1 LLSLTASITLRNK
14 PLSRSRARSA
24 IYRLLDG
31 RTDTNGDESGSAT
44 APNGIQAVLG
54 DERAGFL
61 QEINLLGGLKD
72 APSFSEAESAL
83 DLPTTRIGTFIRRH
97 TYSLPP
103 VKRQKVLLTPTPSS
117 ARAVIPTLRK
127 SFRKTLATVSGFRV
141 RMRTLFVPYVFTS
154 GAEEREAGNE
164 ERSVV
169 LCVEVEN
176 SGESGTG
183 FSVEDVEVSV
193 GGEGATSRLIGW
205 GAGTDESP
213 ETSIFP
219 LQLGSVEQ
227 CNLLY
232 ALSFLHPS
240 GANDLVISR
249 TVARGAA
256 TAPAASADMQRS
268 VAIIVK
274 GRPCE
279 ISPDKKVVSYP
290 TEPFLSRWN
299 CLLDLSSS
307 RQQGMQE
314 YALDAPLS
322 AQDALP
328 TPTSPFPA
336 ASPRSQG
343 AFENAHPISSMQ
355 TPAVA
360 GSKRHTFWGLI
371 NPKRKGAVPSPLS
384 TRPSSMPSPL
394 QLAHDS
400 PKFTPTLPSIAV
412 NVPLVIPQT
421 AMAYPPSPGGSS
433 YIPSPLTPAFPA
445 YPPEA
450 QVAPLTPYS
459 QAPYGS
465 YGGNSPGGLVEPH
478 RERRFG
484 SIGPVTPVTPG
495 PRVYGAPFPEKLTR
509 LEPYGD
515 PVVVAVALLSPIRGS
530 VYDEDGLGV
539 VGGDKPAG
547 LGEEDRIYPLDVF
560 SLEIFVFNQ
569 SPVTRRFE
577 VGFPDRKRMRAERK
591 SLAAAMLAG
600 AGGDIQHKVIG
611 DAVSRLG
618 NQAGIMPLE
627 NRIRVG

>member
-1 LLSLTASITLRNK
+1 MSITLRNK
-14 PLSRSRARSA
+14 PLLRSPARSV
-24 IYRLLDG
+24 IYRLLEG
-31 RTDTNGDESGSAT
+31 RTDTDGDESGPAA
-44 APNGIQAVLG
+44 APNGIQAAAQD
-54 DERAGFL
+54 DETGSL

-72 APSFSEAESAL
+72 APSFSEAENAL

-97 TYSLPP
+97 AYSLPP
-103 VKRQKVLLTPTPSS
+103 IKRQKALLTPTPSS

-127 SFRKTLATVSGFRV
+127 SYRKTLATVSGFRV
-141 RMRTLFVPYVFTS
+141 RMRTVFVPYMFMS

-183 FSVEDVEVSV
+183 FSVEHVEVTV

-205 GAGTDESP
+205 GAGFEENP
-213 ETSIFP
+213 EKSIFP

-232 ALSFLHPS
+232 AVSFLHPS
-240 GANDLVISR
+240 DANDLVLSR
-249 TVARGAA
+249 TGAKTAA
-256 TAPAASADMQRS
+256 TAPAPVDKLRS

-279 ISPDKKVVSYP
+279 ISPDKKVISYP

-307 RQQGMQE
+307 RQQEMQD
-314 YALDAPLS
+314 YTLGAPLS

-328 TPTSPFPA
+328 TPPSPFPA
-336 ASPRSQG
+336 ASPKSQG
-343 AFENAHPISSMQ
+343 AFEKAHPISSMQ
-355 TPAVA
+355 SPAVA
-360 GSKRHTFWGLI
+360 GSKRHTVAGLI
-371 NPKRKGAVPSPLS
+371 NPKHKGAGLG
-384 TRPSSMPSPL
+384 TRPSSMPYPL
-394 QLAHDS
+394 QSAYDS
-400 PKFTPTLPSIAV
+400 PKFQPTLPSIAV
-412 NVPLVIPQT
+412 NGPLAVPQAAT
-421 AMAYPPSPGGSS
+421 AYPPYPPSPGGGGSG
-433 YIPSPLTPAFPA
+433 YLPSPLTPAFPA

-450 QVAPLTPYS
+450 LAVPSTPYP
-459 QAPYGS
+459 QAPFSS
-465 YGGNSPGGLVEPH
+465 YGGGSPGGLVEPH
-478 RERRFG
+478 RERQFG
-484 SIGPVTPVTPG
+484 SVGSVAPATPG
-495 PRVYGAPFPEKLTR
+495 PRAFGTSFSEKLIR
-509 LEPYGD
+509 LEPYAD
-515 PVVVAVALLSPIRGS
+515 PVVVSVALLSPVRGS
-530 VYDEDGLGV
+530 VCDEDGFAV
-539 VGGDKPAG
+539 VEGGKRAS

-560 SLEIFVFNQ
+560 ALEIFVFNQ

-600 AGGDIQHKVIG
+600 AGGDVQHKIVG
-611 DAVSRLG
+611 DAISRLG
-618 NQAGIMPLE
+618 SQAGIMPLE